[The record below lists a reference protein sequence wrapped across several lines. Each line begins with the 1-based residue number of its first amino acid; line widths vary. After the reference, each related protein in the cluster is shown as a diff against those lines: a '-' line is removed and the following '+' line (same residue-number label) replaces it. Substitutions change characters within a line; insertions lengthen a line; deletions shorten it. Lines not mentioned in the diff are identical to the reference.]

1 MAPRRSARGAGW
13 RAARGRFKTDHH
25 SAGSTVSK
33 SLKSS
38 SGALLLAACFLV
50 LFTNGGGRFAVSL
63 MLKPIVDEFGWSRS
77 DLSIAIAVFLVVS
90 ATTMFAA
97 GKLVDRMGPRLVL
110 GGGLVVSAIGIGA
123 MSTLSAPWHA
133 IALYGGGGARG
144 GGAAARRPV

>member
-1 MAPRRSARGAGW
+1 M
-13 RAARGRFKTDHH
+13 
-25 SAGSTVSK
+25 SK

-38 SGALLLAACFLV
+38 SSALLLAACFLV

-63 MLKPIVDEFGWSRS
+63 MLKPIVEEFGWSRS

-97 GKLVDRMGPRLVL
+97 GKLVDRIGPRLVL

-123 MSTLSAPWHA
+123 MSAISAPWHA
-133 IALYGGGGARG
+133 IALYGVLYALGN
-144 GGAAARRPV
+144 GAASTPGHVAMPTPAPSFPPSVADASDDERPGRLH